1 MFLLIVPLAGIVSN
15 RHEVDKILREGWKA
29 MKRKIVFALILAA
42 IFVLAACGGSGSSSG
57 SGSGPAG
64 TPQADYSNE
73 VYVWACQYNSL
84 PLFVNND
91 YIGMDLIAEELG
103 VTVKKIG
110 PQEIDLP
117 AFIASV
123 EQEIPNRPN
132 GMMVVGW
139 DASLK
144 VPIDKAIDA
153 GIPVVTVDA
162 DVPDSKRL
170 CFVGTD
176 WTQLGEAQARAAAPY
191 LANVQGK
198 AVCIGLTGAD
208 NNIQA
213 LNGYTNTLKRLAPGI
228 SVVQQIYASQS
239 NAQVVAETIA
249 NLLKSDPTIVAIAG
263 FDSASGPGIGQAIK
277 EAGLRDKV
285 IGTCVDA
292 EAEHLQNVKENNLK
306 AAVGQKRIFFTY
318 YGVRMLFDYNHNRIT
333 YTTDDKRMG
342 ITPIPATISTG
353 FITVTPENVQV
364 MIDTAAAKAK

>member
-1 MFLLIVPLAGIVSN
+1 
-15 RHEVDKILREGWKA
+15 
-29 MKRKIVFALILAA
+29 MKRTVIFALILAMLFA
-42 IFVLAACGGSGSSSG
+42 FAACSA
-57 SGSGPAG
+57 PAQQPTG
-64 TPQADYSNE
+64 TGTVKEDVSDE

-110 PQEIDLP
+110 PQEVDLP
-117 AFIASV
+117 AFIAAI
-123 EQEIPNRPN
+123 EQEIPNKPN

-176 WTQLGEAQARAAAPY
+176 WTQLGEAQAKAAAPY
-191 LANVQGK
+191 LANVTGK
-198 AVCIGLTGAD
+198 AVCIGIPGGD

-213 LNGYTNTLKRLAPGI
+213 LNGYTNVMKKLCPGI
-228 SVVQQIYASQS
+228 TVEQQIYASES
-239 NAQVVAETIA
+239 NAQKVAEVVG
-249 NLLKSDPTIVAIAG
+249 NLIKSDPTIVAVAG
-263 FDSASGPGIGQAIK
+263 FDSTTGPGIGQAIK
-277 EAGLRDKV
+277 EAGVQDKV
-285 IGTCVDA
+285 VGTCVDA
-292 EAEHLQNVKENNLK
+292 EPEHLQAVKENSLK

-318 YGVRMLFDYNHNRIT
+318 YGVRMLFDYNHNGIK
-333 YTTDDKRMG
+333 YTTDDAGMG
-342 ITPIPATISTG
+342 ITPIPASISTG
-353 FITVTPENVQV
+353 FITATPDNVQI
-364 MIDTAAAKAK
+364 MLDTAAAKAK